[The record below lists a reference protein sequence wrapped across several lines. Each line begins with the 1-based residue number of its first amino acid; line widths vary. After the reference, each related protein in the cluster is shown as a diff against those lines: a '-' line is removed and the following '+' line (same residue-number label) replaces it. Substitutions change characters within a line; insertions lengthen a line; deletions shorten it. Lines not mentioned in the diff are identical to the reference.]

1 MINITSIKNIKNLS
15 DYEIIVSSNYE
26 LYYKELFVNENITFN
41 TVRNFLINNYTI
53 FLALIGLLR
62 LDHIYVFSV
71 QLL

>member
-53 FLALIGLLR
+53 FSAFF
-62 LDHIYVFSV
+62 V
-71 QLL
+71 